1 VPPDRLLVGQRS
13 RRASS
18 FAGYAQ
24 GVWPTEV
31 EQVAA
36 VLRAAGAEAR
46 LEELAASEE
55 DFPGTGVSVYAYDCD
70 GRRVVTL
77 VRADRRVD
85 PRKLGCADVRP
96 AVPPAFP
103 FASADV
109 RLDRALLGERTVW
122 IHAGSRRHV
131 AGMSPAQLARL
142 VRARSADIAAD
153 T

>member
-1 VPPDRLLVGQRS
+1 M
-13 RRASS
+13 
-18 FAGYAQ
+18 
-24 GVWPTEV
+24 WPSEV

-46 LEELAASEE
+46 LEELAPSED
-55 DFPGTGVSVYAYDCD
+55 DFPGAGVTVYAFDCD

-77 VRADRRVD
+77 IPADRRVD
-85 PRKLGCADVRP
+85 PRKLDCADVRP

-103 FASADV
+103 FASAEV

-131 AGMSPAQLARL
+131 LGISPVQLARL
-142 VRARSADIAAD
+142 VRARTADIAAD

>member
-1 VPPDRLLVGQRS
+1 M
-13 RRASS
+13 
-18 FAGYAQ
+18 
-24 GVWPTEV
+24 WPAEV

-46 LEELAASEE
+46 LEELASSED
-55 DFPGTGVSVYAYDCD
+55 DFPGTGVSVYAFDCD

-77 VRADRRVD
+77 IPADRRVE
-85 PRKLGCADVRP
+85 PRKLGCADLRP

-122 IHAGSRRHV
+122 IHAGSPRHV
-131 AGMSPAQLARL
+131 LGISPVQLARL
-142 VRARSADIAAD
+142 VRAKTTDIVAD

>member
-1 VPPDRLLVGQRS
+1 M
-13 RRASS
+13 
-18 FAGYAQ
+18 
-24 GVWPTEV
+24 WPTEV

-46 LEELAASEE
+46 LEELAPSED
-55 DFPGTGVSVYAYDCD
+55 DFPGTGVSVYAFDCD

-77 VRADRRVD
+77 VPADRRVD
-85 PRKLGCADVRP
+85 QRKLGCVDFRP

-131 AGMSPAQLARL
+131 LGISPVQLARL
-142 VRARSADIAAD
+142 VHAKTADIVVD